1 MNKEQENNLK
11 ALGSGDE
18 SRRFVV
24 ADKEK
29 PGLKRDVQGAV
40 KSFDAKRAFE
50 IVNMA
55 ENSANLQLQKAAQAQ
70 RA

>member
-1 MNKEQENNLK
+1 MSKEQENNLK
-11 ALGSGDE
+11 ALGSGDK

-24 ADKEK
+24 GEEK
-29 PGLKRDVQGAV
+29 PGLKRAVQGDV

>member
-1 MNKEQENNLK
+1 MSKEQENTLK
-11 ALGSGDE
+11 ALKTGELAKAQIVNGD
-18 SRRFVV
+18 
-24 ADKEK
+24 
-29 PGLKRDVQGAV
+29 GIKRDVQGAV

-55 ENSANLQLQKAAQAQ
+55 ENNAGLQLQKAAQAQ